1 MRWHPV
7 WLHHLQSEEALQYRQ
22 HQAHRLNSPQVT
34 LGKFVGMYI
43 LKAFH
48 FEDQKHSGVTTSTGS
63 H

>member
-1 MRWHPV
+1 MDFIPLRRRMVPYQFSCTRS
-7 WLHHLQSEEALQYRQ
+7 LKT
-22 HQAHRLNSPQVT
+22 RLNSPQVT